1 MAMKRIAVMTSGG
14 DAPGMN
20 AAIRAVVRT
29 NLEYGIETYG
39 VRQAYSGCLS
49 GDFELLT
56 SREVSGILQ
65 RGGTILQTARNE
77 EFKTIQG
84 QRRALRRLNEHGI
97 EGMVVIGGDGSL
109 RGALALHQQGFPV
122 VGVPGSIDNDI
133 WGTDMSIGVDTAL
146 NTIIEALD
154 RIRDTATSH
163 QRAFLIEVM
172 GRNCGYLALMSGIL
186 GGAEIVVTPEKQ
198 VSKEEVAEALID
210 AYIRGKTHAVAVI
223 AEGAPYSVT
232 ELAAFLEKR
241 KDVGFEIRLSIL
253 GHVQRGGGPSAFDRR
268 LASLLGMRAAEALR
282 DGKTGVM
289 VGMDGRN
296 IVTVP
301 LEEVTSKSR
310 LMSESYYELARILSR

>member
-1 MAMKRIAVMTSGG
+1 MKRIAVMTSGG

-29 NLEYGIETYG
+29 GLEYGMEVYG
-39 VRQAYSGCLS
+39 VRQAYTGCLN

-77 EFKTIQG
+77 EFKTLQG

-109 RGALALHQQGFPV
+109 RGALALHQHGFPV

-146 NTIIEALD
+146 NTIIDALD

-172 GRNCGYLALMSGIL
+172 GRNCGYLALMAGIL
-186 GGAEIVVTPEKQ
+186 GGAEIVITPERH
-198 VSKEEVAEALID
+198 VSMEEVADALID
-210 AYIRGKTHAVAVI
+210 AYVRGKTHAVAII
-223 AEGAPYSVT
+223 AEGASYSTT

-253 GHVQRGGGPSAFDRR
+253 GHVQRGGSPSAFDRR
-268 LASLLGMRAAEALR
+268 LASLLGMYAVEALR
-282 DGKTGVM
+282 GGKSGVM
-289 VGMDGRN
+289 VGMNGRQ
-296 IVTVP
+296 IQTVP
-301 LEEVTSKSR
+301 LEEVTSQAR
-310 LMSESYYELARILSR
+310 EMSDSYYELARILSR